1 MRLILQDKPKE
12 IEVHTRDLLKRVE
25 NQINQLQNRIDSIEE
40 TQNKLQK
47 TIID

>member
-1 MRLILQDKPKE
+1 MHLILQDKPKE
-12 IEVHTRDLLKRVE
+12 IEVHMRDLLKRVE

-47 TIID
+47 TIIA

>member
-25 NQINQLQNRIDSIEE
+25 NQLNQLQNRIDSIEE
-40 TQNKLQK
+40 SQTNYKRL
-47 TIID
+47 